1 MAEATTPATT
11 PAAPQDSTLSPALA
25 PTAFTFGDPEP
36 ALNQSLYDYMGITRM
51 SDYYEPPI
59 SWPGLS
65 KTLRASAH
73 HGSAIAL
80 KRNMMARLLKK
91 TPFMSRQVFSALV
104 FDFLTFGNAFFGRTR
119 SRLGNLMRVHHEMA
133 MFTRV
138 GVKPGTYWALPD
150 GGGDMLHGYGNAEQ
164 LPSGS
169 VYQLAEPDPAQNIY
183 GSPDYLSALQS
194 AWLNESATL
203 FRRRY
208 YVNGTHA
215 GYILYIT
222 DPLHEQMDMDSL
234 RQAMKDSKG
243 PGNFRNLLLY
253 APGGKGD
260 GKGLQLIH
268 TAEAAA
274 KDEFFKIKS
283 VSRDDVLAAHRVPP
297 QLIGLVP
304 ETTGGFGS
312 AKDAMGVFFE
322 LEIVPMCQKFA
333 EVNEHLGEEV
343 IAFERPAW
351 ADLVAAA
358 GPVLK

>member
-1 MAEATTPATT
+1 MARRQSNKTVRSTAPGAADSKARSIEAF
-11 PAAPQDSTLSPALA
+11 S
-25 PTAFTFGDPEP
+25 FGDPEP
-36 ALNQSLYDYMGITRM
+36 ALNQTLFDYLGVTRM

-59 SWPGLS
+59 SWVGLS

-73 HGSAIAL
+73 HGSAITL
-80 KRNMMARLLKK
+80 KRNLMARLIKP
-91 TPFMSRQVFSALV
+91 TPLMTRQAFSGLV
-104 FDFLTFGNAFFGRTR
+104 YDYLTFGNAFFERAR
-119 SRLGNLMRVHHEMA
+119 SRLLNTLQVGHAMA
-133 MFTRV
+133 MYTRA
-138 GVKPGTYWALPD
+138 GVVPGEFWALPD
-150 GGGDMLHGYGNAEQ
+150 LGGGAIFGMGQPAK
-164 LPSGS
+164 LPAGS
-169 VYQLAEPDPAQNIY
+169 IYQLAEPDVQQNVY

-222 DPLHEQMDMDSL
+222 DPLHEQVDIDQL
-234 RQAMKDSKG
+234 KQAMKDSKG

-260 GKGLQLIH
+260 GKGFQLIH

-274 KDEFFKIKS
+274 KDEFFRIKG

-304 ETTGGFGS
+304 ENSAGFGS
-312 AKDAMGVFFE
+312 AKEAMAVFYE
-322 LEIVPMCQKFA
+322 LEIVPLQQKFA
-333 EVNEHLGEEV
+333 EVNQWLGNEV
-343 IAFERPAW
+343 ISFERPAW
-351 ADLVAAA
+351 ADLVGA
-358 GPVLK
+358 GPGLVK